1 VSEGS
6 VTRLRSGWA
15 TDTGLVRRNNQDH
28 LLVSDT
34 LFAVADGMGGH
45 AAGEVAS
52 EVAIDALRTAYAE
65 SGPTPTSDDLVAA
78 VRYANTAVFANAET
92 DPALRG
98 MGTTLTAAA
107 VVVADGEERIAV
119 ANVGDSRAYVF
130 AHGDLTQLTEDHS
143 VAEELARTG
152 QITPE
157 EVDRHPQRHILTR
170 ALGIFPDIDVDL
182 WEVLPYPG
190 DRVLL
195 CSDGLVREVT
205 DEQIAGVL
213 RRLADP
219 SEAAGELVAR
229 ARSAG
234 GSDNITVIV
243 VDVVT
248 DRDPGLAASQALAA
262 SSAVAG
268 TGAGAAPSD
277 EAVDGTTTSAGAAA
291 ATATATAASEAN
303 LGDNRPRKGR
313 AHARSASLPARRRRV
328 TLRAVVFVVVLL
340 VVTGGAAWATAAY
353 ARDSYFVTLGP
364 PGAVAASPLA
374 RPGSQSLVIEK
385 GRPGGLLWFHPTLV
399 ERTTTLS
406 DEVLP
411 SHLPD
416 LQKGR
421 VEPSLAA
428 ARAFVANLVQE
439 AAQAAA
445 PTTLPSSATTL
456 PTTTTSTGSPTAPA
470 TTVGP

>member
-1 VSEGS
+1 VSDGLA
-6 VTRLRSGWA
+6 TKLRPGWA

-34 LFAVADGMGGH
+34 LFSVADGMGGH

-52 EVAIDALRTAYAE
+52 QVAIDALRKAFSE
-65 SGPTPTSDDLVAA
+65 SGPVPTSNDLVDA
-78 VRYANTAVFANAET
+78 VRYANTAVFAYADT
-92 DPALRG
+92 DPAFRG

-107 VVVADGEERIAV
+107 VVVAEDEERIAV

-143 VAEELARTG
+143 VAEELVRTG
-152 QITPE
+152 QISPE

-170 ALGIFPDIDVDL
+170 ALGIFPEIVVDL

-190 DRVLL
+190 DRILL
-195 CSDGLVREVT
+195 CSDGLVREIT

-248 DRDPGLAASQALAA
+248 KSDPALAASQALAA
-262 SSAVAG
+262 SVAAGGTSA
-268 TGAGAAPSD
+268 AGATDAPAADTASPAD
-277 EAVDGTTTSAGAAA
+277 EPDSGTTRVASAGAPGE
-291 ATATATAASEAN
+291 T
-303 LGDNRPRKGR
+303 RRGR
-313 AHARSASLPARRRRV
+313 AHARRAALPARRRRF

-340 VVTGGAAWATAAY
+340 GVVVGAGWATVAY
-353 ARDSYFVTLGP
+353 ARDSYFVTLGA
-364 PGAVAASPLA
+364 PGTVAASPLA
-374 RPGSQSLVIEK
+374 GPGSRPLIIEK

-399 ERTTTLS
+399 ERTAALS

-411 SHLPD
+411 SRLPD
-416 LQKGR
+416 LRKGR

-428 ARAFVANLVQE
+428 ARAFVVNLVQE
-439 AAQAAA
+439 AAQAA
-445 PTTLPSSATTL
+445 PTTTL
-456 PTTTTSTGSPTAPA
+456 PTLPTFPSTTA
-470 TTVGP
+470 TTRTVGSSSTTAGP